1 MTILENA
8 ELFAKSKHAGKLKKS
23 GTRKKMTM
31 LENAE
36 LFAKSKHA
44 GKLKKSG
51 ITYSNH
57 LENVV
62 SRLKSLGVI
71 DEEVLCAGWL
81 QDILEDTDTSFDEL
95 FEKFGRR
102 IAVLTLSLT
111 KTKFVIDTDD
121 DSTLSLTKKR
131 AIPEKQRQKE
141 YAVKIKESEIDA
153 KLIKLCDISANLG
166 DLKKQIISKTK
177 KRKILKKF
185 RYYLLI
191 IEKDLLENTEY
202 PKAITLLKTIN
213 QNIQI
218 QTQNMI
224 KIKKK

>member
-1 MTILENA
+1 
-8 ELFAKSKHAGKLKKS
+8 
-23 GTRKKMTM
+23 MTM

-224 KIKKK
+224 KS

>member
-1 MTILENA
+1 
-8 ELFAKSKHAGKLKKS
+8 
-23 GTRKKMTM
+23 MTM

-191 IEKDLLENTEY
+191 IEKDLIKNTEY
-202 PKAITLLKTIN
+202 PKAITLLEAIN
-213 QNIQI
+213 LNIQI

-224 KIKKK
+224 KSKKNRHKNILKK

>member
-1 MTILENA
+1 MTL
-8 ELFAKSKHAGKLKKS
+8 
-23 GTRKKMTM
+23 

-62 SRLKSLGVI
+62 SRLKSLGII

-81 QDILEDTDTSFDEL
+81 HDILEDTDTSFDEL

-191 IEKDLLENTEY
+191 IEKDLVENTEH
-202 PKAITLLKTIN
+202 PKAITLLETIN

-224 KIKKK
+224 KIKKNRHKNILKK

>member
-1 MTILENA
+1 MTLLENA

-23 GTRKKMTM
+23 GM
-31 LENAE
+31 
-36 LFAKSKHA
+36 
-44 GKLKKSG
+44 
-51 ITYSNH
+51 TYSNH

-62 SRLKSLGVI
+62 SRLKSLGII

-81 QDILEDTDTSFDEL
+81 HDILEDTDTSFDEL

-191 IEKDLLENTEY
+191 IEKDLVENTEY
-202 PKAITLLKTIN
+202 PKAITLLETIN

-224 KIKKK
+224 KIKKNRHKNILKK

>member
-1 MTILENA
+1 MTL
-8 ELFAKSKHAGKLKKS
+8 LG
-23 GTRKKMTM
+23 
-31 LENAE
+31 NAE

-62 SRLKSLGVI
+62 SRLKSLGII

-102 IAVLTLSLT
+102 IAVLTLSIT

-191 IEKDLLENTEY
+191 IEKDLVENTEY
-202 PKAITLLKTIN
+202 PKAITLLETIN

-224 KIKKK
+224 KIKKNRHKNILKK

>member
-1 MTILENA
+1 MTLLENA

-23 GTRKKMTM
+23 GT
-31 LENAE
+31 
-36 LFAKSKHA
+36 
-44 GKLKKSG
+44 
-51 ITYSNH
+51 TYSIH

-62 SRLKSLGVI
+62 NRLKSLGVI
-71 DEEVLCAGWL
+71 DEEILCAGWL
-81 QDILEDTDTSFDEL
+81 QDILEETDTSFDEL

-102 IAVLTLSLT
+102 VAVLTLSLT

-141 YAVKIKESEIDA
+141 YVIRIKESDTNA

-166 DLKKQIISKTK
+166 DLKKQPISKTK

-185 RYYLLI
+185 RYYLSI
-191 IEKDLLENTEY
+191 IEKDLTNKTEY
-202 PKAITLLKTIN
+202 PKAITLLETIN
-213 QNIQI
+213 ENLKI
-218 QTQNMI
+218 QTQNVF
-224 KIKKK
+224 KFKKKSK

>member
-1 MTILENA
+1 MTL
-8 ELFAKSKHAGKLKKS
+8 
-23 GTRKKMTM
+23 

-62 SRLKSLGVI
+62 SRLKSLGII

-191 IEKDLLENTEY
+191 IEKDLIKNTEY
-202 PKAITLLKTIN
+202 PKAITLLEAIN
-213 QNIQI
+213 LNIQI

-224 KIKKK
+224 KIKKNRHKNILKK

>member
-1 MTILENA
+1 MTLLENA
-8 ELFAKSKHAGKLKKS
+8 ELFAKSKHAGKV
-23 GTRKKMTM
+23 
-31 LENAE
+31 
-36 LFAKSKHA
+36 
-44 GKLKKSG
+44 KKSG

-62 SRLKSLGVI
+62 SRLKSLGII

-131 AIPEKQRQKE
+131 TISEKQRQKE

-224 KIKKK
+224 KIKKNRHKNILKK

>member
-1 MTILENA
+1 MTLLENA
-8 ELFAKSKHAGKLKKS
+8 ELFAKLKHAGKLKKS
-23 GTRKKMTM
+23 GT
-31 LENAE
+31 
-36 LFAKSKHA
+36 
-44 GKLKKSG
+44 
-51 ITYSNH
+51 TYSNH

-62 SRLKSLGVI
+62 NRLKSLGVI

-191 IEKDLLENTEY
+191 IEKDLIKNTEY
-202 PKAITLLKTIN
+202 PKAITLLEAIN
-213 QNIQI
+213 LNIQI

-224 KIKKK
+224 KIKKNRHKNILKK

>member
-1 MTILENA
+1 MTL
-8 ELFAKSKHAGKLKKS
+8 LG
-23 GTRKKMTM
+23 
-31 LENAE
+31 NAE

-62 SRLKSLGVI
+62 SRLKSLGII

-102 IAVLTLSLT
+102 IAVLTLSIT

-191 IEKDLLENTEY
+191 IEKDLVENTEY
-202 PKAITLLKTIN
+202 PKAITLLETIN

-218 QTQNMI
+218 QTQSMI
-224 KIKKK
+224 KIKKSRHKNILKK

>member
-1 MTILENA
+1 MTL
-8 ELFAKSKHAGKLKKS
+8 
-23 GTRKKMTM
+23 

-62 SRLKSLGVI
+62 NRLKSLGVI
-71 DEEVLCAGWL
+71 NEEVLCTGWL
-81 QDILEDTDTSFDEL
+81 HDILEDTDTSFDEL

-191 IEKDLLENTEY
+191 IEKDLVENTEY
-202 PKAITLLKTIN
+202 PKVIPLLETIN
-213 QNIQI
+213 QNIKI

-224 KIKKK
+224 KIKKKDRHKDILKK

>member
-1 MTILENA
+1 MTL
-8 ELFAKSKHAGKLKKS
+8 
-23 GTRKKMTM
+23 

-62 SRLKSLGVI
+62 SRLKSLGII

-185 RYYLLI
+185 RHYLLI
-191 IEKDLLENTEY
+191 IEKDLAENTEY
-202 PKAITLLKTIN
+202 PKAITLLETIN
-213 QNIQI
+213 LNIQI

-224 KIKKK
+224 KIKKSRHKNILEK

>member
-1 MTILENA
+1 MTLLENA
-8 ELFAKSKHAGKLKKS
+8 ELFAKSKHAGKV
-23 GTRKKMTM
+23 
-31 LENAE
+31 
-36 LFAKSKHA
+36 
-44 GKLKKSG
+44 KKSG

-71 DEEVLCAGWL
+71 DEEVLCVGWL

-224 KIKKK
+224 KIKKNRHKNILKK

>member
-1 MTILENA
+1 
-8 ELFAKSKHAGKLKKS
+8 
-23 GTRKKMTM
+23 MTM

-166 DLKKQIISKTK
+166 DLKKQTISKTK

-191 IEKDLLENTEY
+191 IEKDLVENTEY
-202 PKAITLLKTIN
+202 PKAITLLETIN

-224 KIKKK
+224 KIKKNRHKNILKK

>member
-1 MTILENA
+1 MTL
-8 ELFAKSKHAGKLKKS
+8 
-23 GTRKKMTM
+23 

-62 SRLKSLGVI
+62 SRLKSLGII

-81 QDILEDTDTSFDEL
+81 HDILEDTDTSFDEL

-191 IEKDLLENTEY
+191 IEKDLVENTEY
-202 PKAITLLKTIN
+202 PKAITLLETIN

-224 KIKKK
+224 KIKKNRHKDILEK

>member
-1 MTILENA
+1 
-8 ELFAKSKHAGKLKKS
+8 
-23 GTRKKMTM
+23 MTM

-62 SRLKSLGVI
+62 SRLKSLGII

-191 IEKDLLENTEY
+191 IEKDLAENTEY
-202 PKAITLLKTIN
+202 PKAITLLETIN

-224 KIKKK
+224 KIKKNRHKNILKK

>member
-1 MTILENA
+1 MTL
-8 ELFAKSKHAGKLKKS
+8 
-23 GTRKKMTM
+23 

-62 SRLKSLGVI
+62 SRLKSLGII

-224 KIKKK
+224 KIKKNRHKNILKK

>member
-1 MTILENA
+1 MTL
-8 ELFAKSKHAGKLKKS
+8 
-23 GTRKKMTM
+23 

-62 SRLKSLGVI
+62 SRLKSLGII

-141 YAVKIKESEIDA
+141 YVVKIKESEIDA

-224 KIKKK
+224 KIKKNRHKNILKK